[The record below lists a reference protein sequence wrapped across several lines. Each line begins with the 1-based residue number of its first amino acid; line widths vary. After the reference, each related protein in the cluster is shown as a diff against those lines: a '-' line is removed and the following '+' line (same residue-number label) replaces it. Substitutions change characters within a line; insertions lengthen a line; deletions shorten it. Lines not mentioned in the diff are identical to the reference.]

1 MICSYCGNANQ
12 EGAKFCAECGQPLI
26 EMASGNNKVGAPKRR
41 TVTIAAI
48 IAVVVVA
55 FTVFFAV
62 SQYSG
67 STEAK
72 LKGIWVRETEATA
85 ASVETVVYTFTS
97 KGGTNTYNS
106 EDLKQPAVEAAFD
119 WYITEDNELI
129 LLWSN
134 TSCTRYIWNP
144 DFGSYNLSS
153 NEYNW
158 CVKGDKLYLSST
170 ASPTGYYVYT
180 K

>member
-1 MICSYCGNANQ
+1 MVCTYCGTQNKDSAN
-12 EGAKFCAECGQPLI
+12 FCCECGQPLI
-26 EMASGNNKVGAPKRR
+26 EIADRGGKVEAPKRR
-41 TVTIAAI
+41 TFTIASV
-48 IAVVVVA
+48 IALVVVA

-67 STEAK
+67 STESK
-72 LKGIWVRETEATA
+72 LKGTWVRESVDTA
-85 ASVETVVYTFTS
+85 VTETVVYTFTS

-106 EDLKQPAVEAAFD
+106 EELKQPAGEAAFD

-134 TSCTRYIWNP
+134 TSCIRYIWNP

>member
-1 MICSYCGNANQ
+1 MVCNCCGTQNNDS
-12 EGAKFCAECGQPLI
+12 AKFCCECGQPLI
-26 EMASGNNKVGAPKRR
+26 EIADRGGKVGTPKRR
-41 TVTIAAI
+41 TVTIAGI

-62 SQYSG
+62 TQNSG
-67 STEAK
+67 STESK
-72 LKGIWVRETEATA
+72 LKGTWVRESTDA
-85 ASVETVVYTFTS
+85 AITETVVYTFTS

-106 EDLKQPAVEAAFD
+106 ENLKQPAGEAPFD
-119 WYITEDNELI
+119 WYVTEDNELI

-134 TSCTRYIWNP
+134 TSCIRYIWNP
-144 DFGSYNLSS
+144 DFDSYNLSS